1 MRADSTVVRMAVSRV
16 EMRVDLKVMVLEKV
30 EMKVELK
37 AVRKVEKTKKALH

>member
-1 MRADSTVVRMAVSRV
+1 MMVVSRV

-37 AVRKVEKTKKALH
+37 AVRKVEKTKKALHLVGLMV